1 MFLKILHACSIL
13 LSERMFLL
21 TKEGGIC
28 MYSDDYKKIIEEMLE
43 KLNDLDMR
51 FLRQIYTIIKHYLE
65 KRGR

>member
-1 MFLKILHACSIL
+1 
-13 LSERMFLL
+13 
-21 TKEGGIC
+21 

-43 KLNDLDMR
+43 KLNDLDIR